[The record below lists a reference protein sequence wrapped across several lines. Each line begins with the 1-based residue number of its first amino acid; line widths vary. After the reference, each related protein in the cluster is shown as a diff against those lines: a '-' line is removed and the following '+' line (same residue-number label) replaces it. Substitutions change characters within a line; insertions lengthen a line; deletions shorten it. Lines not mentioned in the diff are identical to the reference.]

1 MDVILMERVE
11 NLGQIGDVVTVK
23 DGYARNYLLPQRK
36 ALRATESNRE
46 SFELQRADLEAS
58 NIERRGEAESNGDKM
73 DDVYIVLT
81 RQSSE
86 TGQLYG
92 SANARDISTGVT
104 EAGYKIDRKQVLLD
118 RSIKTLGIHPVRVS
132 LHPEVTISVNV
143 NIARSEAEAEQQ
155 EAAFRSGTLA
165 AGAPAIAQT
174 EEDIE
179 AAEAAAEIDQP
190 AATEEFFEDTSLAPS
205 EEPEGDSEDQP
216 VNEALDDQEPAD
228 APSDKAV
235 TGDFSEE
242 DETAPDSQQS

>member
-11 NLGQIGDVVTVK
+11 NLGQMGDVVTVK

-46 SFELQRADLEAS
+46 GFELQRGDLEAS
-58 NIERRGEAESNGDKM
+58 NIERRGEAESIGDTM
-73 DDVYIVLT
+73 DDLYIVLT

-92 SANARDISTGVT
+92 SANARDISDGVT

-165 AGAPAIAQT
+165 AGAPAIAQS
-174 EEDIE
+174 EEDVE
-179 AAEAAAEIDQP
+179 AARAAA
-190 AATEEFFEDTSLAPS
+190 AAEEFFEESSLEQS
-205 EEPEGDSEDQP
+205 EESEGDSEDSSASESQ
-216 VNEALDDQEPAD
+216 DDQD
-228 APSDKAV
+228 SSGTPSEETAA
-235 TGDFSEE
+235 GDSSEE

>member
-11 NLGQIGDVVTVK
+11 NLGQMGDVVTVK

-46 SFELQRADLEAS
+46 SFELQRADLEAT
-58 NIERRGEAESNGDKM
+58 NIEGRSEAESIGDKM

-92 SANARDISTGVT
+92 SANARDISDGVT

-165 AGAPAIAQT
+165 AGAPAIAQS
-174 EEDIE
+174 EEDVE
-179 AAEAAAEIDQP
+179 AARAAA
-190 AATEEFFEDTSLAPS
+190 AAEEFFEDSSLAPS
-205 EEPEGDSEDQP
+205 EESEGDSEGPSASESQ
-216 VNEALDDQEPAD
+216 DDQD
-228 APSDKAV
+228 SSGTPSEETV
-235 TGDFSEE
+235 TGDPSEE
-242 DETAPDSQQS
+242 DETAPESQQS